1 MIIYNIINNHYLKKK
16 WKIVK
21 KDKRRRES
29 LKRAQA
35 KFKNVSK
42 NLSLE
47 DYEKF
52 EKKIIELE
60 LSKFAYLKKLIMDDL
75 S

>member
-1 MIIYNIINNHYLKKK
+1 M
-16 WKIVK
+16 IVK

-47 DYEKF
+47 DYEKS
-52 EKKIIELE
+52 EKKL
-60 LSKFAYLKKLIMDDL
+60 LN
-75 S
+75 